1 MSEVDQKSRQEATSS
16 SKVEGQRQEGLSHEV
31 GAGTRVVLST
41 TAACRKATE
50 AVRLIMWAG
59 FGLPSCHGLEEKWP
73 SQGDVLEH
81 MVPNLMVP
89 KHGT

>member
-50 AVRLIMWAG
+50 AVRLIM
-59 FGLPSCHGLEEKWP
+59 
-73 SQGDVLEH
+73 
-81 MVPNLMVP
+81 
-89 KHGT
+89 